1 MYLLENATGSA
12 LTSLVKQSLSQEG
25 IALLPCSKALL
36 MFPMVPPL
44 RNTWQSPCAMEKRIA
59 ATVENCWS
67 LGPCFG
73 GGFFIAQTSV
83 LRRAPAFHQNCS
95 NG

>member
-36 MFPMVPPL
+36 MFPMVPL
-44 RNTWQSPCAMEKRIA
+44 QRTTWQSPCAMEKRIA
-59 ATVENCWS
+59 ATVENCWL
-67 LGPCFG
+67 LGPCFC
-73 GGFFIAQTSV
+73 GGFLMALPTSK
-83 LRRAPAFHQNCS
+83 AFKKRS
-95 NG
+95 R